1 MAQPQRPKAHG
12 WAIRD
17 DGMLYP
23 ALDAILRKPNY
34 RPYHGDIN
42 ASHEERMRYLQGF
55 AQRDEA
61 KLAAERGQFN
71 IATADKDALVDFIL
85 DEYGYQLDTR
95 TTLDKMRN
103 EAIQVVQGNIP
114 GATPPAEAPAVAK
127 RKAAGMKIPTL
138 ADVQE

>member
-23 ALDAILRKPNY
+23 ALDSILRKANF

-42 ASHEERMRYLQGF
+42 ASLEERMRYLQGF
-55 AQRDEA
+55 SQQNQA
-61 KLAAERGQFN
+61 KIDAERGTFN
-71 IATADKDALVDFIL
+71 IATADKDALVDFML

-95 TTLDKMRN
+95 GPIEKMRN
-103 EAIQVVQGNIP
+103 EAVLVVQGNIP
-114 GATPPAEAPAVAK
+114 GTTAEAPAK
-127 RKAAGMKIPTL
+127 RERKAGGMKIPTL
-138 ADVQE
+138 ADIQE